1 MFLAFKLADLV
12 HIPFG
17 WLMNL
22 LYQLT
27 TNYGWT
33 LIIFAVL
40 VKIIL
45 FPVTAKGK
53 KSTMKMSRLSPR
65 IQALQKKYENDQQK
79 QSEAVRALYKEE
91 GVSMGGGCLWSFVPL
106 LILFPLY
113 TVVRQPI
120 TYMLQE
126 SAEVATQIVAVLKE
140 AAPDIFASNNYY
152 EQMAAA
158 PAIPQFADK
167 LKEAIPAIA
176 DKTLEGVNFDFY
188 GIDLGAIPQ
197 FNVFKWEKWDWAH
210 IGSFLIPILSAGS
223 QVLSMVISQKMNNS
237 LVTDERGIQD
247 KETAKKS
254 QANQTS
260 KTMMYT
266 MPLMSLWIGFTLPC
280 ALSLY
285 WLVQGLVSTVIDV
298 YLTAKYRKIYD
309 AEDAERLKKA
319 MAEEAL
325 EEEKERLRAERRA
338 ANPDG
343 ITENTSKKKLQQKQ
357 QREAEAAKQEA
368 ARAYAEKKGLITETA
383 EDENAPM
390 SGVKDRPFCKGRA
403 YDPARYSNTTEE

>member
-1 MFLAFKLADLV
+1 
-12 HIPFG
+12 
-17 WLMNL
+17 
-22 LYQLT
+22 
-27 TNYGWT
+27 
-33 LIIFAVL
+33 
-40 VKIIL
+40 
-45 FPVTAKGK
+45 
-53 KSTMKMSRLSPR
+53 MSRLSPR

-210 IGSFLIPILSAGS
+210 IGSFLIPLLSAGS
-223 QVLSMVISQKMNNS
+223 QVLSMVIS
-237 LVTDERGIQD
+237 L
-247 KETAKKS
+247 
-254 QANQTS
+254 
-260 KTMMYT
+260 
-266 MPLMSLWIGFTLPC
+266 
-280 ALSLY
+280 
-285 WLVQGLVSTVIDV
+285 
-298 YLTAKYRKIYD
+298 
-309 AEDAERLKKA
+309 
-319 MAEEAL
+319 
-325 EEEKERLRAERRA
+325 
-338 ANPDG
+338 
-343 ITENTSKKKLQQKQ
+343 
-357 QREAEAAKQEA
+357 
-368 ARAYAEKKGLITETA
+368 
-383 EDENAPM
+383 
-390 SGVKDRPFCKGRA
+390 
-403 YDPARYSNTTEE
+403 